1 MNIVLQPPQ
10 WKVFRSTERF
20 RVLVAG
26 RRFGKTYLALTEL
39 CRGAGGRGRLAWYVA
54 PTYKMAKRIAWK
66 PLKEMTRPFWA
77 GRPNETDLRIELRGG
92 GTICLR
98 GADNYDSLRGD
109 GLDFLVLDE
118 YASIAPEAWTE
129 VLRPTLADKL
139 GRALFIGTPQ
149 GHNHFHELFER
160 AATLADWKAFQYTT
174 AQGGNV
180 TSGEL
185 KSAAKE
191 LDEKVYRQEFEASFE
206 NLGVGR
212 AYYAFDREHNVG
224 NLGFSPRFEL
234 CWAIDFN
241 VSPLCSVLAQVYN
254 GAIFVLEE
262 HILPDS
268 NTLAACEEFLSRTAK
283 WSLGSRIPVSIYGDA
298 SGDQRKTS
306 ASRTDWQIV
315 KEFFGRHTDRFEVR
329 GFRVPSA
336 NPLVKD
342 RINCVNAKLRNS
354 EGQHSLRVDRNCKH
368 LIQDLEQVS
377 WKADPYGNP
386 TGTLDKSDP
395 KRTHVSDALGYLV
408 AREFPMQSIRGERSG
423 PFLIC

>member
-1 MNIVLQPPQ
+1 M
-10 WKVFRSTERF
+10 
-20 RVLVAG
+20 
-26 RRFGKTYLALTEL
+26 
-39 CRGAGGRGRLAWYVA
+39 
-54 PTYKMAKRIAWK
+54 
-66 PLKEMTRPFWA
+66 
-77 GRPNETDLRIELRGG
+77 
-92 GTICLR
+92 
-98 GADNYDSLRGD
+98 
-109 GLDFLVLDE
+109 DE

-283 WSLGSRIPVSIYGDA
+283 WSLGGRIPVSIYGDA